1 MRISSFLLLIITL
14 AIVAKNLSTKY
25 LLIEIDEEKEKNSAG
40 VESLIQSR
48 RGQFCSKRGKSCH
61 HDHQSCCDGL
71 ECRKDDDDVLATCK
85 QIGYTNPKC
94 LTTTRQTCVFPYLYG
109 GKLYHSCY
117 DGWRGNWCPT
127 SLNSD
132 QTYKDWD
139 FCVIENCSEE
149 KMIGENIQD
158 LMIPRSNPGKEK
170 EMEFA
175 SWVDKYQGRSDDR
188 YYDGYN
194 DRYYE

>member
-1 MRISSFLLLIITL
+1 MLWILQKFYTTYFYSQMWKVSFNHEVVKFAARGENLVITTINHAAMALNVGRMMMTFQQL
-14 AIVAKNLSTKY
+14 ANKLDIQVSVILTCVKKSLPFIKETMWPNFILRSLS
-25 LLIEIDEEKEKNSAG
+25 D
-40 VESLIQSR
+40 
-48 RGQFCSKRGKSCH
+48 
-61 HDHQSCCDGL
+61 
-71 ECRKDDDDVLATCK
+71 
-85 QIGYTNPKC
+85 PKC

-149 KMIGENIQD
+149 KMIG
-158 LMIPRSNPGKEK
+158 IPIIVINKNEI
-170 EMEFA
+170 
-175 SWVDKYQGRSDDR
+175 
-188 YYDGYN
+188 
-194 DRYYE
+194 